1 MCCILVIGCDEFMN
15 NNCPEIWIIDMSYV
29 NSMPDSLYGNDNKY
43 NITSFN
49 LDFELNVYYS
59 K

>member
-43 NITSFN
+43 NITSFI
-49 LDFELNVYYS
+49 
-59 K
+59 